1 MVGCGRL
8 KTTLSRLSFFKL
20 FHMANRHLGR
30 MIVMQTL
37 YLWDFG
43 GQKDAGIADALEYN
57 LKEFAPE
64 FEDRGF
70 VESMLNG
77 VLEHRAEID
86 EMIVTYAPQ
95 WPLAQITVID
105 RNILRIGVY
114 ELKFAPEIPAK
125 VAINESIELA
135 KTFGGESSGKFVN
148 GVLGAIFRDLLA
160 AGQVKDVDRE
170 RQKKEAEGV
179 LEAEKIAQ

>member
-1 MVGCGRL
+1 
-8 KTTLSRLSFFKL
+8 
-20 FHMANRHLGR
+20 MANRHLGR

-37 YLWDFG
+37 YQWDFG
-43 GQKDAGIADALEYN
+43 GKKDADLPNVLEYN

-64 FEDRGF
+64 FEDRVF
-70 VESMLNG
+70 VESMLKG
-77 VLEHRAEID
+77 VLKNRGEID
-86 EMIVTYAPQ
+86 GMIVTYAPQ

-114 ELKFAPEIPAK
+114 ELKFASEIPAK

-148 GVLGAIFRDLLA
+148 GVMGAIFRDLLA
-160 AGQVKDVDRE
+160 AGEVKDVDLK
-170 RQKKEAEGV
+170 RQKKEARETFAAKEIG
-179 LEAEKIAQ
+179 E

>member
-1 MVGCGRL
+1 
-8 KTTLSRLSFFKL
+8 
-20 FHMANRHLGR
+20 MANRHLGR

-37 YLWDFG
+37 YQWDFG
-43 GQKDAGIADALEYN
+43 GQKDAGLSETLEYN
-57 LKEFAPE
+57 IKEFAPE

-70 VESMLNG
+70 VDAMLQG
-77 VLEHRAEID
+77 VFEHRAEID
-86 EMIVTYAPQ
+86 DMIVAYAPQ

-114 ELKFAPEIPAK
+114 ELKFAAEIPAK

-160 AGQVKDVDRE
+160 AGEVKGVDLE
-170 RQKKEAEGV
+170 RQKKEAEGAPAAE
-179 LEAEKIAQ
+179 EAGE